1 MSGERTLAKAACQKW
16 KSWLNR
22 CGANSYLPRM
32 TQAQLRPLSHEEIV
46 AVAIEQAAQAG
57 LDGLSI
63 GSLAKSVGLSKSGL
77 FGHFGSKQ
85 GLQTEVLN
93 ACHSRFIERVVQ
105 PAVAHKRPL
114 ARLRALLE
122 NWLDW
127 AGQSDGGCLF
137 VATATEFDDRPG
149 PVRDQVRAAS
159 SNWVATLER
168 AVSLAVEHGDL
179 APETSPRQFAFELH
193 GLMLSYHCRKRL
205 IESDQAASMAKAA
218 FTRLLKSYGA

>member
-1 MSGERTLAKAACQKW
+1 
-16 KSWLNR
+16 
-22 CGANSYLPRM
+22 M
-32 TQAQLRPLSHEEIV
+32 TQTQQRHTSHDDIV
-46 AVAIEQAAQAG
+46 NVAIQQAAQSG

-63 GSLAKSVGLSKSGL
+63 GGLAKSVGLSKSGL

-85 GLQTEVLN
+85 GLQIEVLN
-93 ACHSRFIERVVQ
+93 ACHARFIQQVVQ
-105 PAVAHKRPL
+105 PAVSLENPL

-159 SNWVATLER
+159 FDWVQTLER
-168 AVSLAVEHGDL
+168 AVSVAVKGGDL
-179 APETSPRQFAFELH
+179 NPATSDKQFAFELH

-205 IESDQAASMAKAA
+205 IESDQARVMAKAA
-218 FTRLLKSYGA
+218 FGRLLHSYEA